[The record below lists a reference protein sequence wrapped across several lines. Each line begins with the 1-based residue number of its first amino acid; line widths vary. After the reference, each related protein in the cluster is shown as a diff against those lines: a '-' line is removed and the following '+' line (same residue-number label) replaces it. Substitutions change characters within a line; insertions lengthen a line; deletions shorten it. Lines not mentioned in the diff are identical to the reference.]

1 MKYMNERW
9 NRIDRPLILASQS
22 PRRKRI
28 LTQMGFTFSVV
39 PPSIENENIYIRSDA
54 VMESL
59 QDLAC
64 AKAQSVSA
72 QYCSSLI
79 LGCDTVV
86 VIDKKVI
93 GKPVTM
99 DDART
104 MLHFLSGRSH
114 KVYSG
119 VALICADCKFEKTA
133 VASTDVFFRDIPE
146 WEIDEYLTNGEYS
159 DKAGAYAIQGKA
171 MTFIKKIHGCFY
183 NVMGLPLSETIALY
197 QAYFEFLKGIN

>member
-1 MKYMNERW
+1 MNERW

-28 LTQMGFTFSVV
+28 LTQMGFTFTVV
-39 PPSIENENIYIRSDA
+39 PPSIENENTYIHRDA
-54 VMESL
+54 VMKSL
-59 QDLAC
+59 QELAC
-64 AKAQSVSA
+64 AKARSVSA
-72 QYCSSLI
+72 QYSSSLI

-93 GKPVTM
+93 GKPVNI

-119 VALICADCKFEKTA
+119 VALICPDCNFEKTA

-171 MTFIKKIHGCFY
+171 MTFIDKIHGCFY

-197 QAYFEFLKGIN
+197 QAYSEFLKGIN